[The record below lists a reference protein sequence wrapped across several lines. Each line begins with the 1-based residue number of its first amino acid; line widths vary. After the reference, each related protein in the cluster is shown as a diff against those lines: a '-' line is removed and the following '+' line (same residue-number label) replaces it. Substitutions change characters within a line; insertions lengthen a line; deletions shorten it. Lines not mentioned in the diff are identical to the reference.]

1 MTGAPGPAP
10 PPGLPS
16 GPGIAGPAT
25 AVGPVPVMGPAPVM
39 GYPPVMGSAPAPGA
53 MPAPGSGPAHPSFWP
68 RRWLRPPRRTVRL
81 RLTLV
86 YGALFLVLGTALLA
100 ITYLLVSKSLTGGP
114 VTGGTSATPPP
125 GAPVLFQ
132 SRTGG
137 CHFTTP
143 PGVSPGQVQAQ
154 AQRCLSEQRA
164 AELNQLL
171 TESGIALAIM
181 TVVSIG
187 LGWLVAG
194 RMLGKLR
201 TITAAAGSVSAS
213 SLHARLAMAGPEDEL
228 KELGDTF
235 DGLLA
240 RLQAA
245 FGAQRQFVAN
255 ASHELR
261 TPLARQRTLIEVAL
275 ADPEPSIASLR
286 GVCQRLLVTGEEQE
300 RLIEA
305 LLTLARS
312 QRGLDR
318 REPVEL
324 AAIADE
330 VLRGRWPEAE
340 SRGLTVTANLQSAPA
355 LGDAPLT
362 ERLVANLVENA
373 VRHNVPRGAVEVG
386 TGTWAGRAI
395 LSVFSAGPPIPPDQV
410 DWLFQP
416 FQRGAPRDR
425 TGSRNGLGLGLS
437 IVAAIAEAHGAW
449 LQAHALPGGGL
460 GIRVGF
466 PLAASASPPGSP
478 GPAQSPPAH
487 PAPPSTRQPTPAGQA
502 TPAGHPT
509 PISQPTPVG
518 QAPSAH
524 SAPPA
529 HHAPPPRVPA

>member
-1 MTGAPGPAP
+1 VAPDPAPVLGP
-10 PPGLPS
+10 PPG
-16 GPGIAGPAT
+16 
-25 AVGPVPVMGPAPVM
+25 
-39 GYPPVMGSAPAPGA
+39 PGA
-53 MPAPGSGPAHPSFWP
+53 SFWP
-68 RRWLRPPRRTVRL
+68 HRWIRAPRRTVRL

-86 YGALFLVLGTALLA
+86 YGGLFLVLGTALLA
-100 ITYLLVSKSLTGGP
+100 ITYLLVSKSLPTGP
-114 VTGGTSATPPP
+114 TTAGTSATRPP
-125 GAPVLFQ
+125 ATRSADTAVFFQ
-132 SRTGG
+132 SSTGG
-137 CHFTTP
+137 CHLNASP
-143 PGVSPGQVQAQ
+143 AESPGQIRVQ

-164 AELNQLL
+164 AELRQLL
-171 TESGIALAIM
+171 TESGFALAIM
-181 TVVSIG
+181 TVASIG

-201 TITAAAGSVSAS
+201 TITAAARSVSAS

-240 RLQAA
+240 RLEAA

-286 GVCQRLLVTGEEQE
+286 DVCRRLLVTGEDQE

-324 AAIADE
+324 AAIADG
-330 VLRGRWPEAE
+330 VLRARWPEAE
-340 SRGLTVTANLQSAPA
+340 SRGLTVTASLQSAPA

-362 ERLVANLVENA
+362 ERLVTNLVENA
-373 VRHNVPRGAVEVG
+373 VRHNVPRGTVEVG

-395 LSVFSAGPPIPPDQV
+395 LSVFSSGPPIPPDQV
-410 DWLFQP
+410 DRLFQP
-416 FQRGAPRDR
+416 FQRGVTRDR
-425 TGSRNGLGLGLS
+425 TAGRNGLGLGLS
-437 IVAAIAEAHGAW
+437 IVTAIAEAHGAW

-466 PLAASASPPGSP
+466 PLAVPAVPPGSS
-478 GPAQSPPAH
+478 GPVQ
-487 PAPPSTRQPTPAGQA
+487 APPGQ
-502 TPAGHPT
+502 
-509 PISQPTPVG
+509 Q
-518 QAPSAH
+518 
-524 SAPPA
+524 APPA
-529 HHAPPPRVPA
+529 GRPPPNPASRAGSPQPAPAQPASA